1 VRYVRNFLYTLIDCH
16 REGEGL
22 FPWYA
27 GRSEDYDY
35 DDGYPADSGYTWWE
49 ILFFP
54 ILAIF
59 AGIVFFLYIVFLVL
73 AGVWLCLKELFA
85 DT

>member
-1 VRYVRNFLYTLIDCH
+1 M
-16 REGEGL
+16 

-35 DDGYPADSGYTWWE
+35 DDGYPSDSGYTWWE

-54 ILAIF
+54 FLAI
-59 AGIVFFLYIVFLVL
+59 IVAIFFVLYIVFILLAAVVL
-73 AGVWLCLKELFA
+73 ILKELFS